1 MWGHMTYADA
11 HRYSTPVDRP
21 GDKVWLSTRDLCLH
35 LPCRKLSPRYK
46 PVSPSVTE
54 PKEPAVPPPP
64 EIIEEPV
71 VYRVQGILDSWCR
84 LVVYV
89 VGHQE
94 PPLVEG
100 VLSESHHSHCSLQ
113 QWHSQDPNPRNSNHR
128 HLSALISS
136 TISLQSSRTLT
147 VWSQTF
153 HAWLTRP
160 LPFVYLS
167 AIILTI
173 CSSFST
179 GPALHRYTAP
189 SRFRTPWK
197 GKRTLT

>member
-1 MWGHMTYADA
+1 MRGHMTYADA

-35 LPCRKLSPRYK
+35 LPCQKLSPRYIGPFTIETKINEVTFRLQLHPEFHVSLLK

-71 VYRVQGILDSWCR
+71 VYRVQGILDSWRR

-100 VLSESHHSHCSLQ
+100 VLSESPQ
-113 QWHSQDPNPRNSNHR
+113 
-128 HLSALISS
+128 
-136 TISLQSSRTLT
+136 SLQSTAMTLT
-147 VWSQTF
+147 RSQSPEF
-153 HAWLTRP
+153 
-160 LPFVYLS
+160 
-167 AIILTI
+167 
-173 CSSFST
+173 
-179 GPALHRYTAP
+179 
-189 SRFRTPWK
+189 
-197 GKRTLT
+197 